1 MLFNDKY
8 LQRIQIMSANGISTL
23 DTKEQ
28 RQRAKLGLAQ
38 LKRQGYTLNVDGT
51 VASGPDATKAFYRTG
66 NNYDINLLA
75 TQYVDDLAVRN
86 TESLLR
92 PGRPWLELP
101 KPMYHIILE
110 DEDALTLEN
119 GFDDFVTE

>member
-1 MLFNDKY
+1 MA
-8 LQRIQIMSANGISTL
+8 ANGISTL
-23 DTKEQ
+23 ATKEL

-51 VASGPDATKAFYRTG
+51 IVSGPDATKAFYRVG

-75 TQYVDDLAVRN
+75 TQYVDDLAVHN